1 MRVIFFLILLCFSVA
16 SLTAQNNSGPASD
29 AEKAFVRKLE
39 QRIAP
44 ILVTAGKSMPGQWMM
59 HINTDNRDQAAI
71 NIAQHN
77 GRPHEFRYSLSME
90 YILTKAA
97 SATLQQELAN
107 HNKSMSKAAII
118 EGSRLND
125 PSLKYSIEVSV
136 VINPYQFTPVD
147 VQQFAAPGEIT
158 TEPGTALTL
167 FRTKELGP
175 GAPYY
180 ALYIGDYTLSNKNGK
195 QLLEENFG
203 KTTDCCNARTMVI
216 EVHSSQTVANNFIGK
231 LNLPALNRIIKEL

>member
-44 ILVTAGKSMPGQWMM
+44 ILVTAGKSMPGQWMI
-59 HINTDNRDQAAI
+59 HINTNNEDQGAI
-71 NIAQHN
+71 NIAQHK
-77 GRPHEFRYSLSME
+77 GRPHEFRCSLSME
-90 YILTKAA
+90 YMATKTESAA
-97 SATLQQELAN
+97 LQKEMVD

-118 EGSRLND
+118 DGSRLND
-125 PSLKYSIEVSV
+125 PSLKYSIEVSI
-136 VINPYQFTPVD
+136 VINPYQFTPVN
-147 VQQFAAPGEIT
+147 VQQYAAPGGAT

-180 ALYIGDYTLSNKNGK
+180 ALYIGDYNLSNKNGK
-195 QLLEENFG
+195 QVLEENFG
-203 KTTDCCNARTMVI
+203 TSTDCCNARTMVI
-216 EVHSSQTVANNFIGK
+216 EVHSSQTVANAFIGK